1 MYTYPQSLQSGKCRG
16 DQYKH
21 PDSKTQTSR
30 TSNEEHIVLGD
41 FNLHHEAWG
50 APGASKALIEKSE
63 ELLIVTQRW
72 EMEQMV
78 PVGTATCKESTG
90 ESNIDM
96 IFATLLLTESLIA
109 CDIAG
114 DFDHDSD
121 HQPILSKW
129 TMRTID
135 NPLSSRLLLSKMD
148 IPALKKTL
156 TEELAKDPPCTSTTP
171 DELDIKVH
179 SLISAIDTAMTL
191 AIPKARLSPKSV
203 PGFDEECKEIQM
215 KARRLKK
222 IWKKEETDES
232 WEDFRLA
239 RAEKGRVIAKAKRKA
254 YRKSREE
261 ACASPES
268 MWKAIKHVQNRTSR
282 QPCLPNIQR
291 SDGSYITEPKEKIEE
306 LKKVL
311 LPAPHSADVSDLANF
326 EYPNDLPLT
335 RITQKEIL
343 QTGKYLRMNK
353 ALGPDQIPN
362 KVLKV
367 IMPEI
372 SGHLEQI
379 FNDSLSIGYYPAH
392 FKESIIIILRK
403 QGGTRDFCC
412 GKSVFAYSLA

>member
-1 MYTYPQSLQSGKCRG
+1 
-16 DQYKH
+16 
-21 PDSKTQTSR
+21 
-30 TSNEEHIVLGD
+30 
-41 FNLHHEAWG
+41 
-50 APGASKALIEKSE
+50 
-63 ELLIVTQRW
+63 
-72 EMEQMV
+72 
-78 PVGTATCKESTG
+78 
-90 ESNIDM
+90 
-96 IFATLLLTESLIA
+96 
-109 CDIAG
+109 
-114 DFDHDSD
+114 
-121 HQPILSKW
+121 
-129 TMRTID
+129 MRTVD

-148 IPALKKTL
+148 IPTLKKTL

-171 DELDIKVH
+171 NELDIKVH
-179 SLISAIDTAMTL
+179 SLINAIDIAMTL

-203 PGFDEECKEIQM
+203 PGFDEECKEMQM

-222 IWKKEETDES
+222 IWKKEGTEES
-232 WEDFRLA
+232 WEDFRIA

-268 MWKAIKHVQNRTSR
+268 MWKAVKHAQNRASR

-311 LPAPHSADVSDLANF
+311 LPSPRSADLSDLADF
-326 EYPNDLPLT
+326 EYPNDLPLP

-353 ALGPDQIPN
+353 APGPDQIPN
-362 KVLKV
+362 EVLKV
-367 IMPEI
+367 IMPVI

-379 FNDSLSIGYYPAH
+379 FNDTFSIGYYPAH

-403 QGGTRDFCC
+403 QGGTRDFTSPKSYRPISLLNTV
-412 GKSVFAYSLA
+412 GKIMEAVLAARISYMATTHNLLSKTHFGGRRGTSILRQSYL